1 MSMASGVLD
10 HCQHATDSRKRI
22 RSGRKVLQQ
31 RSGTRVGYHG
41 TLYLACVSH
50 VFSAA
55 SLERN
60 QSGISETRVASE
72 YVSGQGFE
80 HDENCAAVSHA
91 VV

>member
-1 MSMASGVLD
+1 MGMASGVLIYY
-10 HCQHATDSRKRI
+10 QHVTDSKKRI

-31 RSGTRVGYHG
+31 RIGTRVGYHG

-55 SLERN
+55 SLERDRF
-60 QSGISETRVASE
+60 GISETRVASE
-72 YVSGQGFE
+72 CVSGQEFE